1 LIKNK
6 VRIIG
11 GKWRSRIITF
21 ADRPGLR
28 PTPDRVRETV
38 FNWLG
43 QDLSGKRCLDLF
55 SGSGAMGLEAAS
67 RGAESVTLVEPDSM
81 VLKVLRA
88 NLDKLQAADQ
98 ILLVPMDALGFLK
111 SNRELFDIIFLD
123 PPYGLGLVPELLSR
137 LYPHLSEEG
146 IVYAEGGEFIEPPL
160 NWLVWRKGRAGKVS
174 YQLLK
179 FKRNG

>member
-6 VRIIG
+6 VRIVG

-21 ADRPGLR
+21 ADKPDLR

-43 QDLSGKRCLDLF
+43 QDLSGKCCLDLF
-55 SGSGAMGLEAAS
+55 AGSGAMGLEAAS
-67 RGAESVTLVEPDSM
+67 RGAECVTLVESDPG

-88 NLDKLQAADQ
+88 NLDKLEADQ
-98 ILLVPMDALGFLK
+98 VRLVPMDALGFLK
-111 SNRELFDIIFLD
+111 SNGELFDIIFID
-123 PPYGLGLVPELLSR
+123 PPYQLGLVPELLPR
-137 LYPHLSEEG
+137 LSPHLSEKG
-146 IVYAEGGEFIEPPL
+146 MVYAESRHFIEPPL
-160 NWLVWRKGRAGKVS
+160 SCTVWRKGRAGKVC

-179 FKRNG
+179 FEKNG

>member
-67 RGAESVTLVEPDSM
+67 RGAESVTLVEPDST

-146 IVYAEGGEFIEPPL
+146 IVYAESGEFIEPPL

-179 FKRNG
+179 FNKNG

>member
-1 LIKNK
+1 MIKNQL
-6 VRIIG
+6 RIIG

-55 SGSGAMGLEAAS
+55 AGSGAMGVEAAS
-67 RGAESVTLVEPDSM
+67 RGAECVTLVEQDPG
-81 VLKVLRA
+81 VLKVLKA
-88 NLDKLQAADQ
+88 NLDKLEADQ
-98 ILLVPMDALGFLK
+98 VRLVPMDALGFLK
-111 SNRELFDIIFLD
+111 SSRELFDIIFID
-123 PPYGLGLVPELLSR
+123 PPYQLGLVPELLPR
-137 LYPHLSEEG
+137 VFPHLSEKG
-146 IVYAEGGEFIEPPL
+146 IVYAESSHFIEPPL
-160 NWLVWRKGRAGKVS
+160 SGTVWRKGRAGKVC

-179 FKRNG
+179 FEKNG

>member
-21 ADRPGLR
+21 AERPDLR
-28 PTPDRVRETV
+28 PTPGRVRETV

-55 SGSGAMGLEAAS
+55 AGSGAMGVEAAS
-67 RGAESVTLVEPDSM
+67 RGAESVTLVEPASA

-88 NLDKLQAADQ
+88 NLDKLEADQ
-98 ILLVPMDALGFLK
+98 VRLVPMDALGFLK
-111 SNRELFDIIFLD
+111 SNRELFDIIFID
-123 PPYGLGLVPELLSR
+123 PPYQLGMVPELLTR
-137 LYPHLSEEG
+137 LSPHLSEEG
-146 IVYAEGGEFIEPPL
+146 MAYVESGEFIEPPL
-160 NWLVWRKGRAGKVS
+160 KWLVWRKGRAGKVC

-179 FKRNG
+179 FEKNG